1 MAKKGK
7 KGGGGGAKKKD
18 AYVPT
23 AVPLRP
29 MMQHTPNDEP
39 IPISIRGRT
48 WSVMDFTVRL
58 PISSTVGDLAEVVA
72 NRQGRRSG
80 SSSSSSSNSSSSLGS
95 EFSLYRGEVVQG
107 VYMLRDPLQRLGDVD
122 WPDRDARIVTYD
134 YLPTGFWYAIATR
147 VVSSPKRPSSAG
159 VARRSQ
165 SDPFEPRLF
174 PVDWRGSLSAKVA
187 PVSIDIMHPASM
199 GVISLGASSYT
210 PYTLYDQGQHKRI
223 SRPGSAIDR
232 GNGCRPG

>member
-1 MAKKGK
+1 
-7 KGGGGGAKKKD
+7 
-18 AYVPT
+18 
-23 AVPLRP
+23 
-29 MMQHTPNDEP
+29 
-39 IPISIRGRT
+39 
-48 WSVMDFTVRL
+48 
-58 PISSTVGDLAEVVA
+58 
-72 NRQGRRSG
+72 
-80 SSSSSSSNSSSSLGS
+80 
-95 EFSLYRGEVVQG
+95 VVQG

-147 VVSSPKRPSSAG
+147 VVSSPKHPSSAG

-199 GVISLGASSYT
+199 GVISLGASSFT

-232 GNGCRPG
+232 GNSCRPGG